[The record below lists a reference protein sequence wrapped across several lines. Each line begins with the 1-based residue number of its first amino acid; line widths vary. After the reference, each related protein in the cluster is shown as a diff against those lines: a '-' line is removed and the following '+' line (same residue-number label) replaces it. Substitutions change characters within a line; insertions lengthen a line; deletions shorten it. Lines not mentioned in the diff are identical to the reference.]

1 MTLKTTQ
8 TLGNIDAQ
16 QALAYLAGVLNIPQS
31 RVLESLLCSAPAPAL
46 AELVAGGRTLT
57 GVRLVALDIPAQ
69 LAVMDAIAAG
79 VNSLSGRLQDA
90 VREAVQ
96 AELQEAINGQEI

>member
-8 TLGNIDAQ
+8 TLGDKEAQ

-31 RVLESLLCSAPAPAL
+31 RVLESLLCSASAAAL
-46 AELVAGGRTLT
+46 AELVKGGRTLT
-57 GVRLVALDIPAQ
+57 GVRLVTLDIPEQ

-79 VNSLSGRLQDA
+79 VNSLSGRLTDA
-90 VREAVQ
+90 VREAVR
-96 AELQEAINGQEI
+96 AELKESIKGQEI